1 MKPGRDACGVPG
13 ISCAFKSSPTTRRMI
28 CRLRVRLDG
37 CTTTRSGGIS
47 LTRRDEALPH
57 LLTVVMEYFDVA
69 LDNEPDLIAR
79 GVSTPYRPPDA
90 A

>member
-1 MKPGRDACGVPG
+1 
-13 ISCAFKSSPTTRRMI
+13 
-28 CRLRVRLDG
+28 
-37 CTTTRSGGIS
+37 
-47 LTRRDEALPH
+47 LPH

-69 LDNEPDLIAR
+69 LDDALDMIER

>member
-1 MKPGRDACGVPG
+1 
-13 ISCAFKSSPTTRRMI
+13 
-28 CRLRVRLDG
+28 
-37 CTTTRSGGIS
+37 
-47 LTRRDEALPH
+47 LPH